1 MVVTQFH
8 VCEYLNDC
16 LYKLSDHPG
25 FHSDRGSCGLRQHKA
40 RWSCCILGRCP
51 WKVRCLLIFPSYVLV
66 ICTLLSDNLTYYW
79 RKATAKTKGRDYE
92 DAQPQNR
99 ESTGI
104 SGVAG
109 VVGLA
114 GKHRRRRTKPKSKD
128 LDENNDTEN
137 WLDENEEKER
147 KAKPKTL
154 ESSSSSPSLSLVGA
168 LVKEETASPRRR
180 RRSKIP
186 RRKDSYETKPNSGL
200 EVTYP
205 HPSKKCFGLNLF

>member
-1 MVVTQFH
+1 MAF
-8 VCEYLNDC
+8 
-16 LYKLSDHPG
+16 
-25 FHSDRGSCGLRQHKA
+25 
-40 RWSCCILGRCP
+40 CILGR
-51 WKVRCLLIFPSYVLV
+51 
-66 ICTLLSDNLTYYW
+66 SDNLINYW
-79 RKATAKTKGRDYE
+79 RKATAKTKGKDY
-92 DAQPQNR
+92 DGPQPRNK

-114 GKHRRRRTKPKSKD
+114 GKQRRRRTKPKSKN
-128 LDENNDTEN
+128 LDGPEDTEN

-147 KAKPKTL
+147 KSKPKTL

-168 LVKEETASPRRR
+168 LVKEETTSPRRR

-205 HPSKKCFGLNLF
+205 HPRKKCFYSLNQCYCL

>member
-1 MVVTQFH
+1 M
-8 VCEYLNDC
+8 
-16 LYKLSDHPG
+16 
-25 FHSDRGSCGLRQHKA
+25 
-40 RWSCCILGRCP
+40 
-51 WKVRCLLIFPSYVLV
+51 
-66 ICTLLSDNLTYYW
+66 
-79 RKATAKTKGRDYE
+79 
-92 DAQPQNR
+92 
-99 ESTGI
+99 
-104 SGVAG
+104 
-109 VVGLA
+109 VGLA